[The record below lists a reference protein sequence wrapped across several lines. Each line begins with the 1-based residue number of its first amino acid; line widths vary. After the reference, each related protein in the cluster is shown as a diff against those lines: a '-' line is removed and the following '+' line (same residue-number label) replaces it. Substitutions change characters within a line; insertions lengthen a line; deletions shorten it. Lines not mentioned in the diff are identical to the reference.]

1 MGRAMPPGDLSARSS
16 ESELKFQKQNLD
28 SRPCNA
34 SAEKVSFL
42 RRPWLESRVLG
53 DTDSVT

>member
-1 MGRAMPPGDLSARSS
+1 MPPGDLSAGSS